1 MSEKQQ
7 PKKLGRNAAVAGKSR
22 VFYAFWPDEAVRP
35 ALQAWVDGAQA
46 AAGGNPTQSR
56 NLHMTLCFIGQVADE
71 QLPMLSA
78 LAAELP
84 WQPLELVLDRAG
96 WWKHNRVA
104 WLGCSSLPAAL
115 AQSARALRQQLLAHE
130 IDFDDKPFVP
140 HVTLLREVRPSQAW
154 LDTLKPLPP
163 VRWTL
168 QRPVLVLA
176 ARDEQG
182 AWYQPLN

>member
-1 MSEKQQ
+1 MSENL
-7 PKKLGRNAAVAGKSR
+7 PARKLGRNVAVAGKSR
-22 VFYAFWPDEAVRP
+22 VFHAFWPDDVVR
-35 ALQAWVDGAQA
+35 AGLQRWVDGAHA
-46 AAGGNPTQSR
+46 AAGGNATQPR
-56 NLHMTLCFIGQVADE
+56 NLHMTLCFIGQVADA

-84 WQPLELVLDRAG
+84 WQPIELLLDRAG

-115 AQSARALRQQLLAHE
+115 AQSARALRQRLLE
-130 IDFDDKPFVP
+130 NEVDFDDKPFVP

-154 LDTLKPLPP
+154 LEALKPLAP
-163 VRWTL
+163 VRWSL

-176 ARDEQG
+176 GRDEQG
-182 AWYQPLN
+182 AWYQPLP